1 MKKIWSVIF
10 AAIAFCCCGSVKK
23 SGVSK
28 MNVPICREAVEKFAS
43 SEHFKILLFGAS
55 NTERYAPFM
64 HWADVL
70 ETALRKKYYRKF
82 HLINSGYSG
91 SNTREARQRFGWMVR
106 DFKPD
111 VVIITFGGNDS
122 INRPERFIEEK
133 EFVENLE
140 FFIREIRSWGGIP
153 ILQTYYKP
161 NLDDIDPDYAKNFV
175 KYMQTVRD
183 IAAKN
188 QVFLVD
194 QYRFFEKLDRNT
206 HLYKLLLNAMHLNEE
221 GNMLMGVILAKHFN
235 LMPEIVPHNE
245 KQQSAFK
252 LFNAIAGN

>member
-1 MKKIWSVIF
+1 MGKIRSF
-10 AAIAFCCCGSVKK
+10 LLAAAVVCCLGAK
-23 SGVSK
+23 SADGIKK
-28 MNVPICREAVEKFAS
+28 MNVPVCKEAVEKFAAAKN
-43 SEHFKILLFGAS
+43 FKVVLFGAS

-70 ETALRKKYYRKF
+70 ETSLRKKYYRKF
-82 HLINSGYSG
+82 HVINSGYSG
-91 SNTREARQRFGWMVR
+91 SNTREARQRFDWMVR

-111 VVIITFGGNDS
+111 VVIITFGGNDT

-140 FFIREIRSWGGIP
+140 FFVKEIRSWGGIP

-161 NLDDIDPDYAKNFV
+161 NLDDIDPVYAKNFV

-183 IAAKN
+183 IAEKN

-235 LMPEIVPHNE
+235 LEPEIVPHNE
-245 KQQSAFK
+245 KQQAALK
-252 LFNAIAGN
+252 LFNTIAGE

>member
-1 MKKIWSVIF
+1 ML
-10 AAIAFCCCGSVKK
+10 AAAALCCIAAKAECGVKK
-23 SGVSK
+23 MSIPVC
-28 MNVPICREAVEKFAS
+28 NEAIEKFAAA
-43 SEHFKILLFGAS
+43 ENFKVVLFGAS

-64 HWADVL
+64 HWADIL
-70 ETALRKKYYRKF
+70 ETSLRKKYYRKF

-91 SNTREARQRFGWMVR
+91 SNTREAKARFNWMVR

-111 VVIITFGGNDS
+111 VVIITFGGNDT

-140 FFIREIRSWGGIP
+140 FFIKEIRSWGGVP

-161 NLDDIDPDYAKNFV
+161 NLDDIDPVYAKNFV

-183 IAAKN
+183 IAGKN

-194 QYRFFEKLDRNT
+194 QYKFFEKIDRNT
-206 HLYKLLLNAMHLNEE
+206 HLYKLLLNAMHLNEA
-221 GNMLMGVILAKHFN
+221 GNILMGVILAKHFN
-235 LMPEIVPHNE
+235 LEPEIVPHNE
-245 KQQSAFK
+245 KLQSAFK
-252 LFNAIAGN
+252 LFNAITGN

>member
-1 MKKIWSVIF
+1 MKKIWSVIL
-10 AAIAFCCCGSVKK
+10 AAAAFCCFGAEKKNGGCKMSVP
-23 SGVSK
+23 V
-28 MNVPICREAVEKFAS
+28 CQEAISKFAK
-43 SEHFKILLFGAS
+43 SEHFKVLLFGAS

-82 HLINSGYSG
+82 HIINSGYSG
-91 SNTREARQRFGWMVR
+91 SNTREARQRFDWMVR

-122 INRPERFIEEK
+122 INRPERFIAEK
-133 EFVENLE
+133 DFVDNLE
-140 FFIREIRSWGGIP
+140 FFVKEIRAWGGTP

-161 NLDDIDPDYAKNFV
+161 NLADIDPVYAETFV
-175 KYMQTVRD
+175 RYMQAVRD

-188 QVFLVD
+188 DVFLVD
-194 QYRFFEKLDRNT
+194 QYKFFEKLDRNT

-235 LMPEIVPHNE
+235 LEPEIVPHNE
-245 KQQSAFK
+245 KQQNAFK
-252 LFNAIAGN
+252 LFNTIAGK

>member
-1 MKKIWSVIF
+1 MGKIRSF
-10 AAIAFCCCGSVKK
+10 LLAAAVVCCLGAK
-23 SGVSK
+23 SADGIKK
-28 MNVPICREAVEKFAS
+28 MNVPVCKEAVEKFAAAKN
-43 SEHFKILLFGAS
+43 FKVVLFGAS

-70 ETALRKKYYRKF
+70 ETSLRKKYYRKF
-82 HLINSGYSG
+82 HVINSGYSG
-91 SNTREARQRFGWMVR
+91 SNTREARQRFDWMVR

-111 VVIITFGGNDS
+111 VVIITFGGNDT

-140 FFIREIRSWGGIP
+140 FFVKEIRSWGGIP

-161 NLDDIDPDYAKNFV
+161 NLDDIDPVYAKNFV

-183 IAAKN
+183 IAEKN

-235 LMPEIVPHNE
+235 LEPEIVPHNE
-245 KQQSAFK
+245 KQQVALK
-252 LFNAIAGN
+252 LFNTIAGE